1 VRFLKFSLGH
11 QGSGAAVEV
20 VLRGVASNVF
30 LVDNLNLLKL
40 ERGGQ
45 FTYYGGHCDSSPVRL
60 RVPSSGMWTAVVVP
74 IGGYVEASVS
84 VFPAAA

>member
-1 VRFLKFSLGH
+1 VRFLKFPLGH
-11 QGSGAAVEV
+11 QTGGAVVEV
-20 VLRGVASNVF
+20 VLRGVASDVF
-30 LVDNLNLLKL
+30 LVDDLNLYKL

-45 FTYYGGHCDSSPVRL
+45 FAYYGGHCERSPVRL
-60 RVPSSGMWTAVVVP
+60 RVPLSGMWTAVVIP

>member
-11 QGSGAAVEV
+11 RASGAVVEV
-20 VLRGVASNVF
+20 VLRGVASDVF
-30 LVDNLNLLKL
+30 LVDDLNLHKL

-45 FTYYGGHCDSSPVRL
+45 FTYYSGHCERSPVRL
-60 RVPSSGMWTAVVVP
+60 RVPSSGMWTAVVIP
-74 IGGYVEASVS
+74 IGGHVEASVS